1 MLLIKEYIRLIL
13 EEEEQ
18 QMTWGKLKKQLKY
31 FTGLKKGKNVAKAA
45 VGFVPFLGGAR
56 DLADVVRSLISI
68 PDGKRPKGFLSKF
81 DLDDK
86 IQQIVD
92 NDIEEDFVKYLM
104 NYIEEKNDDEVIQD
118 FNINKVLDNFLALN
132 YDGRGIRGY

>member
-1 MLLIKEYIRLIL
+1 MLLIEEYIRLIL

-18 QMTWGKLKKQLKY
+18 QITWGRLKKQLKY
-31 FTGLKKGKNVAKAA
+31 FIGLKKGKDVAKAA
-45 VGFVPFLGGAR
+45 AGFIPFLGGAR
-56 DLADVVRSLISI
+56 DSYEVLKSLLSI

-92 NDIEEDFVKYLM
+92 NDIEEDFVKYLI
-104 NYIEEKNDDEVIQD
+104 NYIKEKNDDEVIQD
-118 FNINKVLDNFLALN
+118 FNINKVLDNFLSLN
-132 YDGRGIRGY
+132 YEGRGIKGY